1 MTRIISSANPVDVL
15 TQSRRSK
22 RRSEA
27 HHSRLMCL
35 LTLAAS
41 YQLRTLSFLRRT
53 ILEIKFAFNRPI
65 FPRYLLAA
73 RLFLNGGTNLS

>member
-1 MTRIISSANPVDVL
+1 MTRIISSASPVDVL

-35 LTLAAS
+35 LRWQHPMDYAACRVGV
-41 YQLRTLSFLRRT
+41 YAENWGNG
-53 ILEIKFAFNRPI
+53 ID
-65 FPRYLLAA
+65 LLYVAA
-73 RLFLNGGTNLS
+73 GG